1 MHLQGRECH
10 EPQTESDVA
19 TVARLT
25 LSCALPGWHM
35 LLPADEFDGLQHKG
49 PMSTKP
55 VFKKIAKTQ
64 MSYVQLCGHTIFVL
78 LHQHVL

>member
-35 LLPADEFDGLQHKG
+35 LLQMSSMVCSTNKG
-49 PMSTKP
+49 AMSTKP
-55 VFKKIAKTQ
+55 VFEKISKIQ
-64 MSYVQLCGHTIFVL
+64 RLHVQLCGHTIFVL